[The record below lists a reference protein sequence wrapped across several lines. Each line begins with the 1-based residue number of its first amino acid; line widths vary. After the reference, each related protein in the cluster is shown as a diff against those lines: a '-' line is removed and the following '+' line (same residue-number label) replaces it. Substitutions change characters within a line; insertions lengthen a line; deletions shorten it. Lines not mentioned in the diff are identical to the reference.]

1 MTGQTIADSPSM
13 CSRSCQDDVPKPV
26 RRVRSPLLRRFTLI
40 ELLVVLVIMGILLGI
55 AGPAFQKLTV
65 GKGVDAA
72 ARMMGA
78 QLTLARTY
86 AITNRRRVA
95 VLMPGIEVQR
105 NGGSALSASERE
117 RAAPV
122 LNVAFRSCIVDR
134 SNTFVEWVPNT
145 KWEFLPVGTAVFEA
159 DQDNGTAAS
168 ASGANPSDG
177 TFSNVDDVL
186 FPVGEPVG
194 DFDNDG
200 ALEDTGDDLL
210 ENIRAVVFKPN
221 GALASAQRVVTVG
234 EGVYAGSWIIR
245 NRDNWRDIYVDQ
257 YTGRVT
263 HRQ

>member
-1 MTGQTIADSPSM
+1 MTGQTIADSPRT
-13 CSRSCQDDVPKPV
+13 CSRVCQDAGPRPA
-26 RRVRSPLLRRFTLI
+26 RRVRSPRPHAFTLV

-55 AGPAFQKLTV
+55 AGPAFQRLTV
-65 GKGVDAA
+65 GTGVDAA
-72 ARMMGA
+72 ARMVGA

-86 AITNRRRVA
+86 AITSRRRVA
-95 VLMPGIEVQR
+95 VVMPGLEVER
-105 NGGSALSASERE
+105 NGSALSNSERE

-122 LNVAFRSCIVDR
+122 LGIAFRSCIVDR
-134 SNTFVEWVPNT
+134 TKTFVEWVPNT
-145 KWEFLPVGTAVFEA
+145 KWEFLPVGTAILEA

-168 ASGANPSDG
+168 SSGADPDDG
-177 TFSNVDDVL
+177 TMTAVDDVL

-200 ALEDTGDDLL
+200 TLEDTGDDLL
-210 ENIRAVVFKPN
+210 ENVRAVVFKPN
-221 GALASAQRVVTVG
+221 GALASVQRAVTVG
-234 EGVYAGSWIIR
+234 EGVYAGGWIFR